1 MEEHLV
7 KRIGCEQSILFAW
20 GIHYHKDAVAQGLGR
35 IQKKP
40 DIFKASKYTKRY
52 NTLCDYA
59 FLIYTCIH
67 TYVYIH
73 ICTWNKYVKSKAWFR
88 TETNLYWLKKAL
100 YWNWLFLRRPVV
112 LPVKQLELAVVKNH
126 FTCLSPISSH
136 KKESSWT
143 FIHVPNIWEIPLSC
157 YSPSE
162 SAAVPFKT
170 EEPQTCSLW

>member
-1 MEEHLV
+1 M
-7 KRIGCEQSILFAW
+7 
-20 GIHYHKDAVAQGLGR
+20 
-35 IQKKP
+35 
-40 DIFKASKYTKRY
+40 
-52 NTLCDYA
+52 CDYA

-88 TETNLYWLKKAL
+88 TETNMYWLKKAL

-112 LPVKQLELAVVKNH
+112 LPVKQLELAVVKNR

-143 FIHVPNIWEIPLSC
+143 FIQVPNIWEIPLSC

-162 SAAVPFKT
+162 SAAVPFKA
-170 EEPQTCSLW
+170 EELQLMISKTRNFGARPDCIWFARALHPSQCLYMKMMMVVIK